1 MRLIR
6 FAAVALLAAA
16 LASCSLTPAPHP
28 SPQPTQPAQAADLR
42 AQLDLLLTEHVMI
55 VAKESAG
62 AINRTDDYAGYVAL
76 LSTNEGA
83 LTRVVRTAIGNTTAG
98 LWSKAW
104 RALNGD
110 LVEYAIRIA
119 THDGDR
125 ADAASARLTATTM
138 PQLADQ
144 LADLTLGQSSQFLPT
159 LHNEITALRDMIN
172 AQANHT
178 YAAMYVSLATAISA
192 AATIGDML
200 ANGIALRFPDK
211 FPGDQSTSE
220 VVRRVHLN
228 VLMQQRAYLVT
239 MATAAQISGR
249 TAERAQALGA
259 LSTNLDQILK
269 ELDSSLSRQ
278 AWADELSSL
287 QSYAGSGDSAS
298 KNALTDTFVADFA
311 AITKVSPGIVS
322 NQVTA
327 TIKVID
333 DQRAKRL
340 DDVAEDDRAAA
351 TATQPIADSI

>member
-1 MRLIR
+1 MVTL
-6 FAAVALLAAA
+6 V
-16 LASCSLTPAPHP
+16 SCSVLPAPAP
-28 SPQPTQPAQAADLR
+28 TPTPPPPTQAGDLR
-42 AQLDLLLTEHVMI
+42 TQLGVLLTEHVMI

-104 RALNGD
+104 RALNAD

-119 THDGDR
+119 THDSDR

-144 LADLTLGQSSQFLPT
+144 LAELTLGQSSQFLPT

-200 ANGIALRFPDK
+200 ANGVALRFPDK

-269 ELDSSLSRQ
+269 ELDSSLSKQ

-298 KNALTDTFVADFA
+298 KRALTDTFVAAFTA
-311 AITKVSPGIVS
+311 TTRVSPGIVS
-322 NQVTA
+322 NQVNA

-333 DQRAKRL
+333 DQREKRL